1 MVVLKKNL
9 VSSTFVYIQWEPI
22 DKDTLPQTFRE
33 YFVAVGKRIMD
44 LSTEQYNYTTSNT
57 SFNVTD
63 LQPNTFY
70 YIAVG
75 YYVTDSEGI
84 RMSSGLS
91 DIINVTTLPLCKL
104 WMLGC
109 ILHHV
114 HGHTHNT
121 MNTCIH
127 RVHTHIQHT
136 CACASHHLSAHTCP
150 PILLTHGNTV
160 TYVTEQSTTVIE

>member
-104 WMLGC
+104 WMLEYIAPC
-109 ILHHV
+109 
-114 HGHTHNT
+114 TW
-121 MNTCIH
+121 
-127 RVHTHIQHT
+127 
-136 CACASHHLSAHTCP
+136 AHTQH
-150 PILLTHGNTV
+150 ISDAL
-160 TYVTEQSTTVIE
+160 I